1 MLSTRREWNI
11 KSVMICKKIY
21 LTIARPW
28 GRKRDKSKILMPR
41 CKIRTRYPA
50 VKLRDTSLFANTV
63 KFLYAFFCFIDNF
76 FIYSNPSISWS
87 IRPVHTPLS
96 VCLSVYVLACR
107 SICLSNQ
114 FCLSVHSCE
123 KISWRNEKLLWQI
136 FTKVNVFW
144 SSYQLNRLCCV
155 ASLFEQVC
163 VWVGVG
169 NVL

>member
-21 LTIARPW
+21 LTIARLW
-28 GRKRDKSKILMPR
+28 GRKRDRSKILMPPVR
-41 CKIRTRYPA
+41 FELATQQVSCARQA
-50 VKLRDTSLFANTV
+50 CSLIQWNSFMHFSVSLIT
-63 KFLYAFFCFIDNF
+63 FL
-76 FIYSNPSISWS
+76 S
-87 IRPVHTPLS
+87 IRLS
-96 VCLSVYVLACR
+96 IDLFGPFILLCLSVYVLACR
-107 SICLSNQ
+107 SISLSNP

-123 KISWRNEKLLWQI
+123 KISWRNEKLPWQI

>member
-1 MLSTRREWNI
+1 MVSTRREWNI

-21 LTIARPW
+21 FIIARSW
-28 GRKRDKSKILMPR
+28 GRKRDRSKVLMSP

-50 VKLRDTSLFANTV
+50 VKLCVTSLFANTV
-63 KFLYAFFCFIDNF
+63 KFLYAFFSFIDNF
-76 FIYSNPSISWS
+76 YFYLFESVYLLIYSARSYS
-87 IRPVHTPLS
+87 S
-96 VCLSVYVLACR
+96 VCLSVYLLACR

-123 KISWRNEKLLWQI
+123 KISRRNEKLLWQI

-163 VWVGVG
+163 LWVGVG